1 MGGLA
6 LLLIYPFLFLK
17 PELLSVVC
25 SQRALTYIHIYTHTP
40 DSLQQNCCEDGWLVK
55 LRADEEIN

>member
-1 MGGLA
+1 MAMFWKDLQSCFVAYGGLA

-25 SQRALTYIHIYTHTP
+25 SQRALAYIHIYTHSRQFAT
-40 DSLQQNCCEDGWLVK
+40 K
-55 LRADEEIN
+55 LL